1 MDVSTLFLRL
11 YVPFSSSDSQ
21 AKANY
26 AVLSGRY
33 STSHPMQ
40 WSISLHVL
48 NMEDNYLGNI
58 IWRNVIRERIA
69 IRFDHVYFHVI
80 SLIHSY
86 PLSDG
91 I

>member
-11 YVPFSSSDSQ
+11 YVPFSSNDSQ

-26 AVLSGRY
+26 AVLPGPY

-48 NMEDNYLGNI
+48 NMEDNYLGKHNLGECDPGKNYYPT
-58 IWRNVIRERIA
+58 RPFLV
-69 IRFDHVYFHVI
+69 
-80 SLIHSY
+80 SL
-86 PLSDG
+86 
-91 I
+91 